1 MRYKFTAIL
10 MALICLI
17 LSCNT
22 AYARDGVDEETPL
35 DVQIAANKYGEQYDI
50 CPELLEAIM
59 YYESRYTVDAEN
71 GPCKGIMQINAAY
84 YTDRMKKFGIT
95 DYWDLENNILLATD
109 YLAELFKEYEDVGIV
124 LGVYHGESNAVSR
137 GKEGNLSN
145 YVKKI
150 IDKASELER
159 IHGK

>member
-1 MRYKFTAIL
+1 MRYKILAI

-17 LSCNT
+17 LTCNT

-35 DVQIAANKYGEQYDI
+35 DVQIAANKYDI

-84 YTDRMKKFGIT
+84 YTDRMHKFGIT
-95 DYWDLENNILLATD
+95 DYWNLENNILLATD